1 VVHEKD
7 ADHDSLFIQKHLVKQ
22 VTSETLKKSF
32 LIPLI
37 QMLKR
42 AFVSFFTLNSKFKM
56 AAPLTH
62 PCIVDGWFMEKSTM
76 WPGQG
81 KAVCQVA

>member
-1 VVHEKD
+1 
-7 ADHDSLFIQKHLVKQ
+7 
-22 VTSETLKKSF
+22 
-32 LIPLI
+32 
-37 QMLKR
+37 MLKR
-42 AFVSFFTLNSKFKM
+42 AFVSFLTLNNKLKM

-81 KAVCQVA
+81 KK